1 VAMRDLDIRGA
12 GNMLGGEQSGFISEI
27 GYEMYHKIL
36 DEAIRELKD
45 TDFKDIFP
53 ADEKHEFVNDCQIDT
68 DLEILIPSDYISNI
82 TERLNIYKE
91 IDDLEREDQLETYL
105 KNLRDRFGPVPVE
118 VNELMNAIRLRWK
131 GKSLG
136 FEKIMLKG
144 GILKGYFVSNPESSF
159 YRSSLFPNII
169 AYIQANPTRIRM
181 TEKNNK
187 LSISFS
193 GIKSVAQA
201 NKVFEEMIVKLNTE
215 KVVI

>member
-1 VAMRDLDIRGA
+1 
-12 GNMLGGEQSGFISEI
+12 
-27 GYEMYHKIL
+27 MYHKIL

-45 TDFKDIFP
+45 TEFKDIFP
-53 ADEKHEFVNDCQIDT
+53 ADEKQEFVNDCQIDT

-105 KNLRDRFGPVPVE
+105 KNLRDRFGPVPTE

-136 FEKIMLKG
+136 FEKIVLKG
-144 GILKGYFVSNPESSF
+144 GILKSYFVSNPESAF
-159 YRSSLFPNII
+159 YRSSLFPSII

-193 GIKSVAQA
+193 GIRSVAQA
-201 NKVFEEMIVKLNTE
+201 NTVFEEMGKSVTLTTL
-215 KVVI
+215 